1 MYFSVAET
9 LFITRFGGY
18 DRNRV
23 FSQKAYVFERVQKR
37 GFLIDLEATAET
49 GFFAK
54 TRFLRSLWLYA
65 LFVSKIT
72 KKCL

>member
-1 MYFSVAET
+1 MYLSVAET
-9 LFITRFGGY
+9 LFITRFGRY
-18 DRNRV
+18 DRKRV
-23 FSQKAYVFERVQKR
+23 FSQKAYVFEPAQKP
-37 GFLIDLEATAET
+37 GFDATAET